1 MSDDMWRRADDDNGR
16 RGRDEFDDTGDS
28 FDDFGELTF
37 ADDSDDTSTGI
48 PRPVDPTPRV
58 RPGGAPRRP
67 VEDFSGEIDFAD
79 DASTPIRFGP
89 SDTGPLP
96 HWTEPPTGDLPRIF
110 AGDEPTGSSRGK
122 RRDDSSGAR
131 RSPRGRDADDSD
143 VDIWGTYSGAAPRP
157 VIDEPAPRRRR
168 DVPTDE
174 IQVRSSRDDSGS
186 GMFDDVDDDFGDLS
200 FGDDDTSTSMA
211 RPSADPSSG
220 RPRVKLGEPAPGA
233 RAERGSGP
241 LRRPDLSS
249 ASGVSTTPMPATR
262 RNQPPRDPSLPL
274 AGFDDLGF
282 DDSGFGGSAYDD
294 FGSGARGRPGRP
306 EARGGGQESGDA
318 SRGSGR
324 GRSRPVIGDDTFGDA
339 SMERMAPDD
348 RGRSPRDPRAARG
361 PGGPG
366 PRGPGEPRD
375 PRRGGPVAPPGGT
388 SGRDMPSAIAV
399 GLLLAAV
406 FIGALMWKPVAVLA
420 IVVLVT
426 GLASIEFFDKV
437 TEKGYRPASIV
448 GIIMAVASPLAAYW
462 VGDSA
467 LPLVMVFALI
477 AAGTTFVGATGLNS
491 NPLPNM
497 AISTLG
503 MVWIGL
509 TGSYG
514 ALLAGASNTPFLPH
528 IGTDTLLMV
537 AVGVVANDV
546 GALFVGS
553 AAGSTP
559 LRAWI
564 SPNKTTEGLMGGTVA
579 TFLSMWVVGLQSD
592 TWNDISEIVIL
603 AIAVAVLAPLG
614 DLFESMLKRNLEVK
628 DFGALIKGHGGV
640 LDRFDG
646 FLFVLP
652 AAYYLLMVLE
662 PYATS

>member
-1 MSDDMWRRADDDNGR
+1 MSDDMWRRAEN
-16 RGRDEFDDTGDS
+16 DTGES

-48 PRPVDPTPRV
+48 PRPADPTPRA
-58 RPGGAPRRP
+58 RPSSASRRP
-67 VEDFSGEIDFAD
+67 VEDFSGEIEFAD
-79 DASTPIRFGP
+79 EASTPIRFGP

-110 AGDEPTGSSRGK
+110 EGDGPTGRTRST
-122 RRDDSSGAR
+122 RRDDSSGGR
-131 RSPRGRDADDSD
+131 RAPRGRDTDDSD

-174 IQVRSSRDDSGS
+174 IQVRSIRDDSGS

-200 FGDDDTSTSMA
+200 FGDDDTSASMT

-233 RAERGSGP
+233 RLERGSGP

-249 ASGVSTTPMPATR
+249 PSGVSTTPMPATR
-262 RNQPPRDPSLPL
+262 RNQPPRDPSLPMS
-274 AGFDDLGF
+274 GF
-282 DDSGFGGSAYDD
+282 DDSGFDDSGYDD
-294 FGSGARGRPGRP
+294 FSSGARGRSGRP
-306 EARGGGQESGDA
+306 EGRGRGQDTGDA
-318 SRGSGR
+318 GRGSGR

-339 SMERMAPDD
+339 SMERMMPDD
-348 RGRSPRDPRAARG
+348 RGRPPRDPRAARG

-366 PRGPGEPRD
+366 PREPRD

-399 GLLLAAV
+399 GLLLAAA

-477 AAGTTFVGATGLNS
+477 AAGTTFVGASGLNS

-497 AISTLG
+497 AISMLG
-503 MVWIGL
+503 MVWIGM
-509 TGSYG
+509 TGSFG
-514 ALLAGASNTPFLPH
+514 ALLAGVSNTPFLPH

-592 TWNDISEIVIL
+592 TWNDISEIVVL

-628 DFGALIKGHGGV
+628 DFGSLIKGHGGV

-662 PYATS
+662 PYATT